1 MRDSC
6 IEYSVLNGPNRVT
19 MVRNVTISGGAALS
33 ATLRE
38 CGVDHFFYVSGGMG
52 PTFYKELEKG
62 MNMVLCRNE
71 MAACCMADGYSRIT
85 KKPSVCYSQHGAAAA
100 VLASMLYEAMFSH
113 SPVVALTGSVP
124 TSRKDQWY
132 YQESYEMPY
141 FESTCKFNVDVT
153 DLNRL
158 AEYVRTAIQIAVSGC
173 PGPTHVNIH
182 TDMADAVAEMP
193 EIYGDKT
200 FFEAPAFRPRAEPE
214 RVAEAARLLSSAE
227 RPVMICGSGVHISAA
242 YNEVRELAELL
253 AIPVVTNYKGKGC
266 FPEQHPLYVGVMGTY
281 GMEFAN
287 EIVRESDLVFFVA
300 TRAEPHMTEELTA
313 PEPGASKIIHLDIDP
328 VAIGRNYKADV
339 ALVGDARLTL
349 RDLIAALRSMTAI
362 PRRNEQRLRDIATAI
377 NQYQSVVAPMM
388 DSDAIPIKP
397 QRIMKEVSKVLRPGD
412 IVVSDTG
419 FMICWT
425 ARLLRLKGYGLNY
438 IPSGGTLGCSFP
450 LAIGVSFAAS
460 KEQRVVNLIG
470 DGGIAYNLADLET
483 ARRYNDRHAP
493 FVAIVNNNSSLAQV
507 RPRLEDFGLKQAPW
521 ITHCDFGDVNYAK
534 IAEIFHCFGV
544 RVERPGDLADAI
556 RRALDSGKPAVVDV
570 VTDKREYAP
579 LGIARQAKRESFPGI
594 PTY

>member
-1 MRDSC
+1 M
-6 IEYSVLNGPNRVT
+6 ILKKVN
-19 MVRNVTISGGAALS
+19 ISGGAAV
-33 ATLRE
+33 ATALRE
-38 CGVDHFFYVSGGMG
+38 CGVDHSFYVSGGMG
-52 PTFYKELEKG
+52 ATFYKELEKE

-71 MAACCMADGYSRIT
+71 MAACCMADGYSRMT

-100 VLASMLYEAMFSH
+100 ILASTLYEPMSAH

-124 TSRKDQWY
+124 TSRKDRWY
-132 YQESYEMPY
+132 YQECYEMPY

-153 DLNRL
+153 DLSRL
-158 AEYVRTAIQIAVSGC
+158 AEYIRIAVQIAVSGC

-182 TDMADAVAEMP
+182 TEMADAVVEMP

-200 FFEAPAFRPRAEPE
+200 FFKAPPFRPRAELE
-214 RVAEAARLLSSAE
+214 RIAQAAKLLTNAE
-227 RPVMICGSGVHISAA
+227 RPVIVCGSGVHISGA

-253 AIPVVTNYKGKGC
+253 TVPVVTNYKAKGC
-266 FPEQHPLYVGVMGTY
+266 FPEEHPLYVGVMGTY
-281 GMEFAN
+281 GMEFVN

-328 VAIGRNYKADV
+328 VAIGRNYKADA
-339 ALVGDARLTL
+339 ALVGDAKLTL
-349 RDLIAALRSMTAI
+349 RDLIAVLKSMTAM
-362 PRRNEQRLRDIATAI
+362 PNRNRQRLRDIATAI
-377 NQYQSVVAPMM
+377 SQYESIVVPMM
-388 DSDAIPIKP
+388 NSDAIPIKP

-425 ARLLRLKGYGLNY
+425 TRLLKLKDTGLTY
-438 IPSGGTLGCSFP
+438 VPSGGTLGSSFP

-460 KEQRVVNLIG
+460 KEQRVLNLIG

-483 ARRYNDRHAP
+483 ARRYNDRHAS
-493 FVAIVNNNSSLAQV
+493 FVAIVNNNSSLAQS
-507 RPRLEDFGLKQAPW
+507 RPKLEDWRQKEAPW
-521 ITHCDFGDVNYAK
+521 IPHCDFGNVNYAR
-534 IAEIFHCFGV
+534 IAESLNCFGV
-544 RVERPGDLADAI
+544 RVERPGDLSDALQN
-556 RRALDSGKPAVVDV
+556 AFDSGKPSVVDV
-570 VTDKREYAP
+570 VTDKREYVP
-579 LGIARQAKRESFPGI
+579 LGLARKGKKESFPGI

>member
-1 MRDSC
+1 MLKK
-6 IEYSVLNGPNRVT
+6 VN
-19 MVRNVTISGGAALS
+19 ISGGEAL
-33 ATLRE
+33 ATVLKE

-52 PTFYKELEKG
+52 QSFYKELEKR

-100 VLASMLYEAMFSH
+100 ILASMLYEAMFSH

-124 TSRKDQWY
+124 TSRKDLWY

-153 DLNRL
+153 DLSRL
-158 AEYVRTAIQIAVSGC
+158 AEYVRTAIQIAVTGC

-200 FFEAPAFRPRAEPE
+200 FFEAPAFRPRAEMD
-214 RVAEAARLLSSAE
+214 RVAKAARLLSSAE
-227 RPVMICGSGVHISAA
+227 RPVMVCGSGVHISGA
-242 YNEVRELAELL
+242 YNEVMELAELL

-266 FPEQHPLYVGVMGTY
+266 FPEEHPLYAGVMGTY

-328 VAIGRNYKADV
+328 VVIGRNYKADV

-349 RDLIAALRSMTAI
+349 RDLIAAMRSMAATHK
-362 PRRNEQRLRDIATAI
+362 RNEQRLRNIAAAI
-377 NQYQSVVAPMM
+377 NQYESVIAPMM
-388 DSDAIPIKP
+388 NSDAIPIKP
-397 QRIMKEVSKVLRPGD
+397 QRIMNEVSKVLRPGD

-419 FMICWT
+419 FMLCWT
-425 ARLLRLKGYGLNY
+425 TRLLKLKGFGLNY
-438 IPSGGTLGCSFP
+438 IPSGGTLGSSFP
-450 LAIGVSFAAS
+450 LAMGVSFAAS

-483 ARRYNDRHAP
+483 ASRYNDKHAP
-493 FVAIVNNNSSLAQV
+493 FVAIVNNNSSLAQA
-507 RPRLEDFGLKQAPW
+507 RPRLEDFTQKEAPW
-521 ITHCDFGDVNYAK
+521 ISHCDFGDVNYAK
-534 IAEIFHCFGV
+534 IAEFFHCFGV
-544 RVERPGDLADAI
+544 RVERPGDLADGI
-556 RRALDSGKPAVVDV
+556 RSALDSGRPAIVDV
-570 VTDKREYAP
+570 VTDKREYVP
-579 LGIARQAKRESFPGI
+579 LGLARKSKRDSFPGV